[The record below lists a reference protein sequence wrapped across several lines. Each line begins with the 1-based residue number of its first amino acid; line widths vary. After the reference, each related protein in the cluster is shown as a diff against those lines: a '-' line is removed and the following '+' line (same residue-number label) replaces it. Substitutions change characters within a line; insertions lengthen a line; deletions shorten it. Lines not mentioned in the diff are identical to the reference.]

1 MGNHVLELEIR
12 YGKSGRIVVE
22 EFSFSNKADPPISTD
37 YTDCELDR
45 HVEKFSPN
53 HCRGILIAQL
63 NRLIRNL
70 CNLWKSVDLLY
81 TCLRQVLRMKSEK
94 ISELTTS
101 RLSVYLRC
109 LNALDAAGIKT
120 ISSQALAEQFNLNSA
135 QIRKDLG
142 YFGEFGVRGVGYYVK
157 DLRDHITKILGLD
170 KPHRVGIVGAG
181 RLGTALANYNG
192 LERSNFAVA
201 ALFDNDKQKI
211 GQRVGEARIL
221 IHDVEKLASVI
232 REDSIDVIVIAVPA
246 KAAQK
251 VLNRIM
257 SAGIKAVL
265 NFAPASLTPRLGV
278 KVKTVDLNT
287 SLESLSYFLARPT
300 STQLAARTRTKVL
313 RSQKQSER
321 GLRQ

>member
-1 MGNHVLELEIR
+1 M
-12 YGKSGRIVVE
+12 
-22 EFSFSNKADPPISTD
+22 
-37 YTDCELDR
+37 
-45 HVEKFSPN
+45 
-53 HCRGILIAQL
+53 
-63 NRLIRNL
+63 
-70 CNLWKSVDLLY
+70 DLPRY
-81 TCLRQVLRMKSEK
+81 TCSRKVPAMKSEK

-170 KPHRVGIVGAG
+170 RPHRVGIVGAG

-192 LERSNFAVA
+192 LGRSNFTVA

-211 GQRVGEARIL
+211 GERVGESKLL
-221 IHDVEKLASVI
+221 IHDVEKLSAVI
-232 REDSIDVIVIAVPA
+232 RDESIDVMVIAVPA
-246 KAAQK
+246 KAAQN

-257 SAGIKAVL
+257 SAKIKAVL
-265 NFAPASLTPRLGV
+265 NFAPVSLTARLGV
-278 KVKTVDLNT
+278 KVKTVDLTT
-287 SLESLSYFLARPT
+287 SLESLSYFLARPKEIGVAT
-300 STQLAARTRTKVL
+300 RSRTKAVE
-313 RSQKQSER
+313 SEDQPEH
-321 GLRQ
+321 GLRR